1 MERNLKSKVIKSV
14 EDIEKIKRYCAYQE
28 RCLYDVRCK
37 LKEWKVN
44 EETTEW
50 IVNKLVSEGYIN
62 EERFAMM
69 FARGKFNIKSWGIR
83 KIKAEMERRNING
96 DYIKKAIREIKQED
110 ILEKL
115 DKLAC
120 KWLKENP
127 KGNRNEKKQKLF
139 RYLVSKGYE
148 QNDIW
153 NCISK
158 ALYE

>member
-1 MERNLKSKVIKSV
+1 M

-44 EETTEW
+44 EEE
-50 IVNKLVSEGYIN
+50 IELIINELISESYIN

-83 KIKAEMERRNING
+83 KIIAEMEKRNINS
-96 DYIKKAIREIKQED
+96 DYIKKAIREIRQED
-110 ILEKL
+110 CLDKL

-120 KWLKENP
+120 KWLERKTKED
-127 KGNRNEKKQKLF
+127 RNEKRQKLF
-139 RYLVSKGYE
+139 RYLVSKGYDT
-148 QNDIW
+148 NDVW
-153 NCISK
+153 NCINK
-158 ALYE
+158 NIK

>member
-1 MERNLKSKVIKSV
+1 V

-44 EETTEW
+44 EETTAW
-50 IVNKLVSEGYIN
+50 IIDTLISEGYIN
-62 EERFAMM
+62 EERFARM

-83 KIKAEMERRNING
+83 KIIAEMEKRNISGNC
-96 DYIKKAIREIKQED
+96 IKKAIQEIRQED
-110 ILEKL
+110 CLEKL

-120 KWLKENP
+120 KWLEKKT

-139 RYLVSKGYE
+139 RYLVSKGYDT
-148 QNDIW
+148 NDIW
-153 NCISK
+153 NCINK
-158 ALYE
+158 HIK